1 MKTLNM
7 NKILSL
13 PSAFFLLTSALMLTS
28 CDDDDPEEEFDLPS
42 IEIVEGALE
51 QRAGM
56 AVEVEASVLADAGI
70 KTVTASVNGAAGED
84 VTGTLV
90 DQASGIAVFEFTVPT
105 EAAAGET
112 FDIVFTVTDNK
123 NETAT
128 TGTPAVVTVSEE
140 PAQTI
145 QVTESPNGVGTTT
158 WKGQNTYVLT
168 GKIYVM
174 DGQTLTIEPGT
185 TIKSNAGQA
194 EAATA
199 LIVARGGKLIANGT
213 ADAPIIFTS
222 VNDDLA
228 STSDLPKNQRGL
240 WGGVVILGNAFINHA
255 NGQTAIEGIPAT
267 DTEFRSQYGV
277 GTEAVTGKVW
287 TEDNAHNGG
296 EMSYVSIR
304 HGGTNIGAGNELNG
318 LTLGGVGT
326 GTKIHHIEVF
336 GNDDDGFEWF
346 GGTVNTSYLAS
357 IYNQDDAFDWDF
369 GWRGENQFWVA
380 VQEQGFDPSNRGFE
394 SDGAH
399 SGNLNASIFSKP
411 QIFNMTLVGSAA
423 AGTPNTTDNNVMFFT
438 ENSGALVHNSIMMG
452 FGGGIN
458 ITDIGGTN
466 GNSRDRLAAGDLAF
480 KNNIWTSVADNTT
493 AGIANNLASLKSYLE
508 DAANGNEIS
517 DAPGISVT
525 AGSFNLIP
533 AASSLALTK
542 GRSAFPA
549 PANGFTYTTADFI
562 GAFGSE
568 NWLKGWSAADEYGLL
583 P

>member
-1 MKTLNM
+1 MKILNM
-7 NKILSL
+7 NKVFSL
-13 PSAFFLLTSALMLTS
+13 IGYSLLLGTTLTFTA
-28 CDDDDPEEEFDLPS
+28 CDDNESEEFDRPS
-42 IEIVEGALE
+42 IQIIETELE
-51 QRAGM
+51 QRAGLEI
-56 AVEVEASVLADAGI
+56 EVEASVLADAGI
-70 KTVTASVNGAAGED
+70 KTVTASVDGGSQVD

-90 DQASGIAVFEFTVPT
+90 DQASGIVVYDFTVPA
-105 EAAAGET
+105 EAAEGES
-112 FDIVFTVTDNK
+112 FEIVFTVTDNK

-128 TGTPAVVTVSEE
+128 TGTPAVVTVAEE

-145 QVTESPNGVGTTT
+145 QVAESATGVGTTT
-158 WKGQNTYVLT
+158 WKRQNTYVLT

-199 LIVARGGKLIANGT
+199 LIVARGGKIIANGT
-213 ADAPIIFTS
+213 AEEPIIFTS

-267 DTEFRSQYGV
+267 DTEYRSQYGV

-287 TEDNAHNGG
+287 AEDNAHNGG
-296 EMSYVSIR
+296 ELSYVSIR

-399 SGNLNASIFSKP
+399 SGNLNASTFSKP
-411 QIFNMTLVGSAA
+411 QIFNMTLIGSTA
-423 AGTPNTTDNNVMFFT
+423 AGTPNATDNNVMFFT
-438 ENSGALVHNSIMMG
+438 ENSGGLIHNSIMMG

-458 ITDIGGTN
+458 ITDVGGTN
-466 GNSRDRLAAGDLAF
+466 GNSRDRLTAGDLAF
-480 KNNIWTSVADNTT
+480 RNNIWTNVADNTT
-493 AGIANNLASLKSYLE
+493 AGIANNLASLQAYLD

-517 DAPGISVT
+517 DTPGIAVT
-525 AGSFNLIP
+525 AGSFNLLP
-533 AASSLALTK
+533 TAGSLALTK
-542 GRSAFPA
+542 TRNTLPA
-549 PANGFTYTTADFI
+549 AANGFTYSTADFI

-568 NWLKGWSAADEYGLL
+568 NWLKGWTAADAYGLL

>member
-7 NKILSL
+7 NKILTLL
-13 PSAFFLLTSALMLTS
+13 PAFFLLATVLTFTS
-28 CDDDDPEEEFDLPS
+28 CDNDDPEEEFDLPS
-42 IEIVEGALE
+42 IEVVEDALE
-51 QRAGM
+51 ERAGM
-56 AVEVEASVLADAGI
+56 TIDVEASVIADAGI
-70 KTVTASVNGAAGED
+70 KTVTASVDGGTAVD

-90 DQASGIAVFEFTVPT
+90 DQASGVAVFEFEIP
-105 EAAAGET
+105 EDAAEGET
-112 FDIVFTVTDNK
+112 FDISFTVTDNK
-123 NETAT
+123 NETAST
-128 TGTPAVVTVSEE
+128 PSPAVVTVAEE

-145 QVTESPNGVGTTT
+145 QVGESATGVGTTI

-213 ADAPIIFTS
+213 ADEPIIFTS

-240 WGGVVILGNAFINHA
+240 WGGVVILGNAYINHA

-267 DTEFRSQYGV
+267 DTEYRSQYGV

-287 TEDNAHNGG
+287 AQDNAHNGG
-296 EMSYVSIR
+296 ELSYVSIR

-318 LTLGGVGT
+318 LTLGGVGS

-399 SGNLNASIFSKP
+399 SGNLNAATFSKP
-411 QIFNMTLVGSAA
+411 QIFNLTLVGSGA
-423 AGTPNTTDNNVMFFT
+423 AGTANTTDNNVMFFT
-438 ENSGALVHNSIMMG
+438 ENTGALIHNSIMVG

-458 ITDIGGTN
+458 ITDVGGTN

-480 KNNIWTSVADNTT
+480 KNNIWSNIGDGTVTGLSNS
-493 AGIANNLASLKSYLE
+493 LAALETYLS

-517 DAPGISVT
+517 ATPGITFT
-525 AGSFNLIP
+525 AESFSLVP
-533 AASSLALTK
+533 AAASLALTK
-542 GRSAFPA
+542 TRSALPA
-549 PANGFTYTTADFI
+549 ATNGFTYATANHI
-562 GAFGSE
+562 GAFGTE
-568 NWLKGWSAADEYGLL
+568 NWLKGWTAADEYGLL